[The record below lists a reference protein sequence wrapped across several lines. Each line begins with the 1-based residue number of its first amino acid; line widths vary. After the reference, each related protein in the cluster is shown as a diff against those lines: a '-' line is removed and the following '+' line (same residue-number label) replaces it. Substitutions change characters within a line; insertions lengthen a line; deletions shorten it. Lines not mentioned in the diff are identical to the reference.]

1 MSSSSSLFQNNLKI
15 PDLFIH
21 DQSEFRS
28 IEFCF
33 LFLTSESFRQKSAE
47 KQLKYISK
55 FRINLGEQL
64 QAIVTNELTSKNKT
78 LLINHNPEIH
88 NNFLDMDISL
98 GVEDFVFVIQNIVR
112 SHAFVIAE
120 NQNFSMNIDK
130 PLNKKSK
137 VIIILKENDDSYRPI
152 FSSDDTYIFPHDH
165 PSIKLIQSFNVN
177 KTNNKNIYNTAS
189 SDNKTTTLQTDGEEE
204 VDTRDVLIVDES
216 DLVFEDFEDELTIKY
231 HNKSFSQKFSD
242 DEKSIHIQNLLAS
255 SSEKGTGIT
264 FLAMMNDYSPA
275 ENAVLGMGLY
285 PVATVS
291 KRIEDYEEYIDG
303 FNRFKKMDPSKPLV
317 QSNPK
322 PYIFPTHFHETPP
335 TNSPN
340 AVSSIHINNSDI
352 IRNSFTASFLKL
364 DNSSDQIDFDYC
376 IDNFTKPQME
386 AIMKHHN
393 IEKRGSK
400 NTLCSALLSFNFLE
414 DNILD
419 KVGNE
424 FTVADLLTKI
434 QEHNIVVE
442 ASVLNSKERLTKVLL
457 QHNITDFV
465 QPLFSFDELK
475 DVALKHKIPIDDDS
489 SVMFNSLIS
498 ANLLL
503 LSKST
508 PSVQNEGPCEVDD
521 YVTAVLAAANTT
533 HDPSNTHLEI
543 FRSVPEDN
551 IYLNGFYLNGNKA
564 SQKFHVFDI
573 DNYFNILHNIQKF
586 LPVKCSMHYFDGS
599 VVQGTIVERIHNY
612 VLKIKT
618 ADNKHTYYNL
628 KNYLENAFYLYTELY
643 EGYKYNKANL
653 YDNVFFYINY
663 YKYEDMVRFVS
674 LNLPQYLKLF
684 HAPLSDGATLN
695 LVLDRFGTSLS
706 TLNHSD
712 MQSLLPHIDT
722 VDTPKNNEV
731 ENSDN
736 KKEQESASNANTR
749 VSRLPFLAFDESNTS
764 DLQKMVLMHKQNYYQ
779 IIYDRYSALYEEEH
793 NNDTLDTKVSFD
805 KSTDNKSEIVHQHI
819 FNDFDDLKK
828 HKRDMYPVYERNNDI
843 ELGDRE
849 YLTNTYLQNLKK
861 HLSSYTQL
869 FESFNEFH
877 QAKHEKTF
885 LKEIRYAK
893 KVKHLEGSEQHGPSL
908 VSNDPN
914 NQHAPL
920 MNNDG
925 SKTSIINEHL
935 EYLSA
940 IIGIT
945 LTPSEVTYISTQTKN
960 VYYPILTR
968 FKLQKNP
975 NSLKTQREKTLWDH
989 FANTVAYCA
998 FITLIAQ
1005 YKYNITTIHKK
1016 CKDKFSLHGF
1026 PMDDQTDKTFSKYV
1040 ACVLYGLFGTSNKL
1054 FASEE
1059 FIDSQ
1064 LVAIIR
1070 FIFQYSPA
1078 LKTVFDN
1085 ITRTHADRAINDSE
1099 STDTSAVVEDIKP
1112 FYNAK
1117 SITEFIKKHITNTLT
1132 ENFKMHSIKEHN
1144 PSTLLISH
1152 PPLQIVSSSRSPSS
1166 STTRISLKLNQFDKD
1181 SVRLI
1186 TLNRPD
1192 FYREESD
1199 DVNADEIMENLTVI
1213 TNDFKDWYRFTFKNI
1228 IQKMVDTFILQ
1239 KNSGDDVDNYYHIFK
1254 FNQFYMSLL
1263 ENERFVAHKHV
1274 FESNA
1279 IGFTTNLPKLVL
1291 NIFTSVKTSLE
1302 QMFNTNDIYTYLDV
1316 ETNASKRDLF
1326 VSFLKGFEVY
1336 LEKVMKDFEESKVS
1350 MEDLQKKAE
1359 VLREMDKQEK
1369 LAKYS
1374 DLDDDQMLIAMQL
1387 EQHLGIPV
1395 NFDDFQQAE
1404 DLENEELTQLSEE
1417 DDVPE

>member
-1 MSSSSSLFQNNLKI
+1 MSPSSSLFQNNLNI
-15 PDLFIH
+15 PDLFIY
-21 DQSEFRS
+21 DQTEFRS

-33 LFLTSESFRQKSAE
+33 LFLTSESFRKKSVE
-47 KQLKYISK
+47 KQRKYISK

-64 QAIVTNELTSKNKT
+64 QTIVTNELTSKNKT
-78 LLINHNPEIH
+78 LLLNHDPDIH
-88 NNFLDMDISL
+88 TNFLDMNISL
-98 GVEDFVFVIQNIVR
+98 GEDFVFVIQNIVR
-112 SHAFVIAE
+112 SHTFVIAE
-120 NQNFSMNIDK
+120 SKNFSMNIDK
-130 PLNKKSK
+130 PLNKKSN

-152 FSSDDTYIFPHDH
+152 FSSNDTYIFTHDH
-165 PSIKLIQSFNVN
+165 PSIKLIESFNVN
-177 KTNNKNIYNTAS
+177 KTNNKNIYNT
-189 SDNKTTTLQTDGEEE
+189 TTTQQNEEEE

-216 DLVFEDFEDELTIKY
+216 DLVFEDFEDGLSIKY

-255 SSEKGTGIT
+255 SSEKGTGKT
-264 FLAMMNDYSPA
+264 FLTMMNNASPV
-275 ENAVLGMGLY
+275 ENAVLGMELY

-291 KRIEDYEEYIDG
+291 KHIEDYEEYIDG
-303 FNRFKKMDPSKPLV
+303 FNRFKKTDPSKPLV
-317 QSNPK
+317 QNNPR
-322 PYIFPTHFHETPP
+322 PYINPTHFHETPP
-335 TNSPN
+335 SNSPN
-340 AVSSIHINNSDI
+340 VVSSTNINNKDI

-393 IEKRGSK
+393 IVKRGSK

-414 DNILD
+414 DKIMT
-419 KVGNE
+419 KVNE
-424 FTVADLLTKI
+424 ELSVADLRAKI
-434 QEHNIVVE
+434 EQHNVV
-442 ASVLNSKERLTKVLL
+442 AVPSVLNSKEKLTKVLL
-457 QHNITDFV
+457 QHNITDLI
-465 QPLFSFDELK
+465 QPMFSLDELK
-475 DVALKHKIPIDDDS
+475 DVALKHKIPIIDDDQ
-489 SVMFNSLIS
+489 SVLFNSLIS

-508 PSVQNEGPCEVDD
+508 PSVDDDGPCEVDD
-521 YVTAVLAAANTT
+521 YVTAVLAATNTA
-533 HDPSNTHLEI
+533 HDPSNRHLEI
-543 FRSVPEDN
+543 FRTIPDDN
-551 IYLNGFYLNGNKA
+551 IYVNGFYLNGNKA

-586 LPVKCSMHYFDGS
+586 LPVKCSVHYFDGT
-599 VVQGTIVERIHNY
+599 VVQGTIIERIQNY

-618 ADNKHTYYNL
+618 TDNKHTYYNL
-628 KNYLENAFYLYTELY
+628 KNYLDNAFYLYTELY
-643 EGYKYNKANL
+643 EGYKYNKTNL
-653 YDNVFFYINY
+653 SDNVFFYINNYNY
-663 YKYEDMVRFVS
+663 YDMVRFVS
-674 LNLPQYLKLF
+674 LDLPQYLKLF
-684 HAPLSDGATLN
+684 HTPISDGATLN
-695 LVLDRFGTSLS
+695 RVLDRFHASFDTM
-706 TLNHSD
+706 NHSD
-712 MQSLLPHIDT
+712 MQSLLPHIEI
-722 VDTPKNNEV
+722 VETPKNNEV
-731 ENSDN
+731 EISDN
-736 KKEQESASNANTR
+736 KKEQESTSGANTR
-749 VSRLPFLAFDESNTS
+749 VSRLPFLAFDESNVS
-764 DLQKMVLMHKQNYYQ
+764 DLYKMILMHKQNYFQ

-793 NNDTLDTKVSFD
+793 NNDTLDTKVSFN
-805 KSTDNKSEIVHQHI
+805 KSTDNKSEIVHRHI
-819 FNDFDDLKK
+819 FRNFGDLKQ
-828 HKRDMYPVYERNNDI
+828 HKQAVYPVYEKNNDV

-861 HLSSYTQL
+861 HMSSYKQL

-877 QAKHEKTF
+877 KAKHEKTF

-893 KVKHLEGSEQHGPSL
+893 KAKHLEGSEQHGPSL

-920 MNNDG
+920 LGVSNNDG
-925 SKTSIINEHL
+925 SKTVINEHL
-935 EYLSA
+935 EYLST

-945 LTPSEVTYISTQTKN
+945 LTPSEVTYVSTQTKN
-960 VYYPILTR
+960 VYYPILTK

-1005 YKYNITTIHKK
+1005 YKYNITTIHNK

-1026 PMDDQTDKTFSKYV
+1026 PIDDQTDKTFSKYV
-1040 ACVLYGLFGTSNKL
+1040 ACVLYGLFGASNKL

-1085 ITRTHADRAINDSE
+1085 IARTHSERSILDLE
-1099 STDTSAVVEDIKP
+1099 STSVVAEDIKP

-1132 ENFKMHSIKEHN
+1132 KNFKIHSIKEHN
-1144 PSTLLISH
+1144 PSTLLVSH
-1152 PPLQIVSSSRSPSS
+1152 PPLQIMSSSRSSSS
-1166 STTRISLKLNQFDKD
+1166 STTRISLKLNQFDN
-1181 SVRLI
+1181 VRLMNA
-1186 TLNRPD
+1186 NRPD
-1192 FYREESD
+1192 FYREDSED
-1199 DVNADEIMENLTVI
+1199 NADEIMENLTVI
-1213 TNDFKDWYRFTFKNI
+1213 TNDFKDWSRFSFKNA
-1228 IQKMVDTFILQ
+1228 IQNIVDTFILQ
-1239 KNSGDDVDNYYHIFK
+1239 KNNVNNVDNYYHIFK

-1263 ENERFVAHKHV
+1263 ENERFVAHKQV
-1274 FESNA
+1274 FETNA
-1279 IGFTTNLPKLVL
+1279 IGFTTNLPRLVL

-1302 QMFNTNDIYTYLDV
+1302 QMFKTNDIYTYLDV

-1326 VSFLKGFEVY
+1326 VSFLKSFEVY

-1359 VLREMDKQEK
+1359 ILREMDKQEK

-1395 NFDDFQQAE
+1395 NLDDFQQADNNNVD
-1404 DLENEELTQLSEE
+1404 DLENEEITQLSV
-1417 DDVPE
+1417 DDDIPE